1 MEMRTDSRRSLAM
14 GFAVLMTLLSIL
26 VSPVA
31 AADDDLNLPS
41 TIVRMEVSNG
51 TVSYF
56 ETALSEVPSGYDVT
70 NGTYVGWC
78 VDQTAEMARSPAT
91 HAVKLYS
98 SINPPGELA
107 SEKWDMVNYI
117 LNHKQ
122 GDAEDIQQAIW
133 FFIHMNGN
141 YTPTS
146 TVAWT
151 IVNDTLANGNGF
163 FPEIGQMIT
172 VICYPRVLLP
182 EPTDVQISI
191 IEVTNTVIPEF
202 PSFLVLPLF
211 MIATLLAVMI
221 HRRKKA
227 TSSA

>member
-1 MEMRTDSRRSLAM
+1 MEIRMVSRKYLVIGLAI
-14 GFAVLMTLLSIL
+14 LMILHSI
-26 VSPVA
+26 PVNPVTA
-31 AADDDLNLPS
+31 ANGDLNLPS
-41 TIVRMEVSNG
+41 GIVNMEVSNG

-56 ETALSEVPSGYDVT
+56 ATTLSGVPSGYDVT
-70 NGTYVGWC
+70 NGAYLGWC
-78 VDQTAEMARSPAT
+78 VDQTAEMERSPAI
-91 HAVKLYS
+91 HSVRLHS

-133 FFIHMNGN
+133 YFIHINGN

-163 FPEIGQMIT
+163 FPEIGQMIA
-172 VICYPRVLLP
+172 VICYPMVLLP
-182 EPTDVQISI
+182 EPTDVQISV

-202 PSFLVLPLF
+202 PSFIIIPLL
-211 MIATLLAVMI
+211 MIATLLASI
-221 HRRKKA
+221 LRRRKKKD
-227 TSSA
+227 